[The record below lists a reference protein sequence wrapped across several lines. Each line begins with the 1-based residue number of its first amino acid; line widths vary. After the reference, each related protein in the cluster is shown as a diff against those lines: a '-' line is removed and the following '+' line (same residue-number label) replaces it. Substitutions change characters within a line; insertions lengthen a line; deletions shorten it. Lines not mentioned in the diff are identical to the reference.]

1 MAQKRVDTGRGRKS
15 GVVKASKSS
24 ASNRAFYLIIGVVAV
39 AGIAAL
45 TYQTTR
51 PKGAATATTFDSTL
65 APVKSSGYVIGSDS
79 APVEV
84 TEFGDF
90 ECPQCGRFATLTE
103 PDVRNRL
110 VNTGKIRLRYIDY
123 PLPMHRNTWNASR
136 AAACADE
143 QGKFWEM
150 HDAIF
155 ANQDRW
161 DGTATGNPDKVL
173 KQIGGQIPGLKA
185 DQFNSC
191 VDTKKTQAKVQAH
204 YQIAMANQVGGTPTF
219 VFGNQQIMEFLSYDE
234 FKKKVDELAA
244 KTVAAP
250 AVPSTDAAKRVTIP
264 GAKKGP

>member
-1 MAQKRVDTGRGRKS
+1 VDTGRGRKS
-15 GVVKASKSS
+15 GVVKKSKSS
-24 ASNRAFYLIIGVVAV
+24 SSNRAFYLIIGVVAV
-39 AGIAAL
+39 AGVAAL

-51 PKGAATATTFDSTL
+51 PKGVATATTFDSTL
-65 APVKSSGYVIGSDS
+65 APVKSSGYVIGSAS

-110 VNTGKIRLRYIDY
+110 VNTGKVRLRYIDY

-173 KQIGGQIPGLKA
+173 KQIGGQIAGINA

-219 VFGNQQIMEFLSYDE
+219 VFGNQQIMEFLSYDD
-234 FKKKVDELAA
+234 FKKKVDELTA
-244 KTVAAP
+244 KTGAAP
-250 AVPSTDAAKRVTIP
+250 AVPNTDSAKGVTIP